1 MNLFSARSI
10 LVMTQSISSS
20 SASHPV
26 GTTFRV
32 QNFLHNIPVRKQTA
46 LKSSA
51 KTLQSIKALI
61 FSFAFARPKVRF
73 SLKVLKAKSEKGNWT
88 YAPSPKDA
96 LTEVASKIVGQ
107 DISLQCACHSVSSDG
122 ADGTV
127 RKGWAVEALLASAG
141 AGEPALYV
149 HLVC

>member
-1 MNLFSARSI
+1 
-10 LVMTQSISSS
+10 MTQSISSS

-46 LKSSA
+46 LKNST
-51 KTLQSIKALI
+51 KTLQSIKALL

-73 SLKVLKAKSEKGNWT
+73 SLKVLKVKSDKGNWT
-88 YAPSPKDA
+88 YAPSLKDT

-107 DISLQCACHSVSSDG
+107 DVALECACRSASSDDDD
-122 ADGTV
+122 DGRTD
-127 RKGWAVEALLASAG
+127 KIWTVEALLASSSAS
-141 AGEPALYV
+141 ESSLFF